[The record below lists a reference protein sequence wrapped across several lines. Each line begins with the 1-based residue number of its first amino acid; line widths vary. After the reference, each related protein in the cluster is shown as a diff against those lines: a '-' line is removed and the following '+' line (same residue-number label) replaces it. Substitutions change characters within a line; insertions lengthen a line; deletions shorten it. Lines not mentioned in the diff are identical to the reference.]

1 MLTWIDLR
9 NEVITRA
16 CEAGYL
22 VTAIRT
28 IRLHPASA
36 VRTRQQP

>member
-16 CEAGYL
+16 REAGYL
-22 VTAIRT
+22 VPAIRT
-28 IRLHPASA
+28 IPLAPG
-36 VRTRQQP
+36 